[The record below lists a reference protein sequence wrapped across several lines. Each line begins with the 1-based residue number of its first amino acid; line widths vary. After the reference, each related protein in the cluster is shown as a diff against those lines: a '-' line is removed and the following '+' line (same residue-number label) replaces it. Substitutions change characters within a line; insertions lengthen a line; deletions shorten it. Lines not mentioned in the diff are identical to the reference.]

1 MKETPLTKTEI
12 EELEGAPIKEQRL
25 TVSDVELGPL
35 DELIYTPGGGGIVL
49 REGDFGPP
57 SIATD
62 TFRRVST
69 PLSATKTLT
78 EPTRSLLASPG
89 SGIASEYLRSVDA
102 PSSVQALIG
111 LPADILQTG
120 LGVLGTG
127 FMGALSAP
135 VEVAGLFMSP
145 QSKRKLTR
153 DVGGMV
159 ESIAGFGPTTLAGRV
174 IGPSSAKRAIEQQ
187 PASVIAKEA
196 QEIGVTPP
204 ATVLGPTTAG
214 IAGAIEELPIVGGRL
229 LDEPKR
235 VQREIRDVARDKIP
249 ETGLDDFAVGA
260 KTKAGAETFVN
271 TTKAKRNEL
280 YDRADKAMPGD
291 VKVEA
296 ENTVKFLESIAD
308 TWSGFASAAAR
319 TGDKQMLSLLK
330 DLKKVTPTTKMFKS
344 LEETGDV
351 EAIAMLKT
359 LGIDDVADLKPQK
372 LEALR
377 RLRTA
382 VGEAAF
388 EGGGGALAD
397 NINSKTLKDLYKVLS
412 DDIDDAAAAYSP
424 EAKRAYDRANR
435 YNKARQKRIEGAI
448 DDITKADE
456 PERAYEEVVKI
467 VTKGSGKDSQNA
479 LIKLQKSLGKDEFDE
494 VSQTIL
500 SRMGKKELTPEGDI
514 DFSPQQWIA
523 DYEKL
528 TPFARRTLADSAGG
542 KGTSKEL
549 DKLARYIKLTAE
561 EASPSN
567 YRFRRGLTQLGFFTT
582 AATTG
587 AVVGGVTGAALG
599 TGMIAG
605 VGLGVS
611 QLLTNK
617 SFLNALNKMAV
628 GDTGPMRALANS
640 KDLSAPSA
648 KIAIQ
653 AYEED

>member
-1 MKETPLTKTEI
+1 MKETPLTKIEI

-25 TVSDVELGPL
+25 TVSDVEIGPL

-69 PLSATKTLT
+69 PFSATKTLT

-187 PASVIAKEA
+187 PASVVAREA
-196 QEIGVTPP
+196 QELGVVPP
-204 ATVLGPTTAG
+204 AKVTGPTTAG
-214 IAGAIEELPIVGGRL
+214 IVGAVEEITPLAGRLADEPQRVAGEISKVAGKIAPRTKETVFETGEKIKKSVEKFGATTKEKQEELFTKV
-229 LDEPKR
+229 
-235 VQREIRDVARDKIP
+235 DKLIP
-249 ETGLDDFAVGA
+249 EDTKFEAPSTVNLLNEIKDEWAGFSSAA
-260 KTKAGAETFVN
+260 KTTGD
-271 TTKAKRNEL
+271 TKA
-280 YDRADKAMPGD
+280 
-291 VKVEA
+291 
-296 ENTVKFLESIAD
+296 
-308 TWSGFASAAAR
+308 
-319 TGDKQMLSLLK
+319 LSLLK
-330 DLKKVTPTTKMFKS
+330 DLEELGPIAKALRVA
-344 LEETGDV
+344 EETGDT
-351 EAIAMLKT
+351 EAVSVLKIFGDDST
-359 LGIDDVADLKPQK
+359 LTPQK
-372 LEALR
+372 FKSLR

-382 VGEAAF
+382 IGEAISGD
-388 EGGGGALAD
+388 GGLLSQNLAKGTLKRLYGAL
-397 NINSKTLKDLYKVLS
+397 SE
-412 DDIDDAAAAYSP
+412 DIDNAAASMGDKAASAY
-424 EAKRAYDRANR
+424 ARANN
-435 YNKARQKRIEGAI
+435 YFKARTKRIEGALQDI
-448 DDITKADE
+448 SKLDDPEAAYSAVTQIIT
-456 PERAYEEVVKI
+456 R
-467 VTKGSGKDSQNA
+467 GSPKESQNS
-479 LIKLQKSLGKDEFDE
+479 LIKLKKSLSSDEFQD
-494 VSQTIL
+494 VSKSIL
-500 SRMGKKELTPEGDI
+500 GRMGVSDNVPEGRV
-514 DFSPQQWIA
+514 DFDPSLWLKQYQSLSENA
-523 DYEKL
+523 QK
-528 TPFARRTLADSAGG
+528 TLANAAGG
-542 KGTSKEL
+542 EKTYDQL
-549 DKLARYIKLTAE
+549 NKLARYIRLNADE
-561 EASPSN
+561 SDPSN
-567 YRFRRGLTQLGFFTT
+567 YRFRRAINTLGFLGTAT
-582 AATTG
+582 IGGAATGGITG
-587 AVVGGVTGAALG
+587 VAAGLIAAG
-599 TGMIAG
+599 TGVAVTAQIF
-605 VGLGVS
+605 
-611 QLLTNK
+611 TNQK
-617 SFLNALNKMAV
+617 FLNALNKMAV